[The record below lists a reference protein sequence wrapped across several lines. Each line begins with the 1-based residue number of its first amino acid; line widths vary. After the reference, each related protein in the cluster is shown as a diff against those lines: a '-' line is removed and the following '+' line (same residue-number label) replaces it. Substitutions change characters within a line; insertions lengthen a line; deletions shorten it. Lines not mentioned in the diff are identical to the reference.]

1 MSWLL
6 KGFLVSLFALLGATD
21 ALVPSDDARLRQAV
35 ANLQPQRPGT
45 VDAYVVVAALDV
57 DPVFNREAREAGR
70 VLARRFD
77 AEGRTL
83 VLAHDEGAD
92 KADAEPSPAGLAEA
106 LDDVAAKMSRDE
118 DVLILYTTSHG
129 SPDAGLNFRDPV
141 LGPAIIAP
149 SQLAA
154 MLDHA
159 GARNRLLI
167 LQACFSGQFVRALKN
182 PRTIV
187 ATAAA
192 ADRSSFGCQAG
203 NDWTF
208 FGDALIN
215 HAFRQPLPL
224 DIQLQRATALIGAA
238 EDRNQLEPS
247 NPQVSEGAD
256 TSKWLSALEQREPKS
271 TSEPVGQSVLGLG
284 I

>member
-1 MSWLL
+1 MSWPL
-6 KGFLVSLFALLGATD
+6 KLFVACVLALLGAVETP
-21 ALVPSDDARLRQAV
+21 AQPDDQRLQGAIS
-35 ANLQPQRPGT
+35 ALQPQRPGT
-45 VDAYVVVAALDV
+45 VDAYVVVAALDA

-83 VLAHDEGAD
+83 VLARDEGAD
-92 KADAEPSPAGLAEA
+92 RASAQASPVALAGA
-106 LDDVAAKMSRDE
+106 LDGVAAKMNRAE
-118 DVLILYTTSHG
+118 DVLVLYTTSHG
-129 SPDAGLNFRDPV
+129 SPGVGLNFRDPL
-141 LGPAIIAP
+141 LGSAVIAP

-159 GARNRLLI
+159 GAKNRLLI
-167 LQACFSGQFVRALKN
+167 LQACFSGQFVRALKG
-182 PRTIV
+182 PSTIV
-187 ATAAA
+187 VTAAA

-224 DIQLQRATALIGAA
+224 DIQLQRAVALIGAA
-238 EDRNQLEPS
+238 EDREQLEPS
-247 NPQVSEGAD
+247 NPQVSEGSDA
-256 TSKWLSALEQREPKS
+256 SKWLSALEQREPRS
-271 TSEPVGQSVLGLG
+271 TSDPVGQSVLGLG
-284 I
+284 K